1 MKTLW
6 LLVLGSLI
14 FSPIAR
20 AADAAPKDTP
30 AGDAAWADIVKNS
43 KPPVPPAE
51 WNAKPPPAE
60 EMTAFK
66 HKAGDAAEQLADR
79 TKKFYETYPDHPKA
93 AEARA
98 KEKTFRQQAAAL
110 RAVKE
115 DKPTNTADGADKG
128 DDKMDPAF
136 RGKFLEA
143 QSRIRAAR

>member
-51 WNAKPPPAE
+51 WNAKPPTAE

-98 KEKTFRQQAAAL
+98 KEKVFRKQATALHGANDKSPAASDQ
-110 RAVKE
+110 RPDDTE
-115 DKPTNTADGADKG
+115 
-128 DDKMDPAF
+128 DKMDPAI
-136 RGKFLEA
+136 KAKYLEA
-143 QSRIRAAR
+143 